1 VTGDD
6 YASRNGVALQKTGDS
21 SHANR
26 PRNTIS
32 PKSKDCISSV
42 LLTWFGKRLQ
52 QPPLANT
59 ASRTFQ
65 AHSTTFTR
73 LTVATR
79 CSACGYMWKLCW
91 LSVLSY
97 WAFKGTLC
105 SPMAARQVARA
116 RGVYCVVCQNKLCAH
131 VGIFVR
137 AYALNCAGHKK
148 ATQPKARIDQSH
160 CVCALRKS
168 RRTRLKK
175 RPVIVEKDNCAEGRR
190 SESTFRTRLPS
201 SV

>member
-1 VTGDD
+1 MTGDD

-26 PRNTIS
+26 PRNTMS
-32 PKSKDCISSV
+32 PKSEDCISSV

-52 QPPLANT
+52 EPPLANT

-79 CSACGYMWKLCW
+79 CSACGDTWKLCW

-116 RGVYCVVCQNKLCAH
+116 RVGVYCVVCQNKLCAH
-131 VGIFVR
+131 VGTLVR

-148 ATQPKARIDQSH
+148 ATTGRWRWSRQSR

-168 RRTRLKK
+168 ML
-175 RPVIVEKDNCAEGRR
+175 D
-190 SESTFRTRLPS
+190 ST
-201 SV
+201 